1 MNAVKNNPVYL
12 GKVAEIIMGQSPNSD
27 AYNTDKKGLPFLQG
41 CAEFGD
47 KYPSPVKYCSI
58 PLKVAPKGSVLVSV
72 RAPVGDINIADQDY
86 IIGRGLSAILATDIN
101 QNLLPYLL
109 DFVKP
114 QLRRVAQGST
124 FEAISFADLDTC
136 VLPDLGNK
144 QEQSKIAEVLST
156 IDRAIAQ
163 TEALIA
169 KHQRIKTGLMQDL
182 LTRGI
187 DEHGELRDPS
197 THRFKS
203 TPLGMLPEEWKVVPL
218 GKTYKT
224 PIRDFGSFSM
234 TNLIDFIDSGVPFIK
249 SEMIEEENL
258 NPKNMMYISSEVNQ
272 VLKKSWVYPGNILYS
287 KIGSALG
294 NALVYDGR
302 FGVCNSNA
310 AVAKIDVD
318 EKIALSDY
326 IVMVLN
332 SSETRLRLKQ
342 SIVSLL
348 PRLNLADI
356 SNFEIRLPSIPEQL
370 RMMEIRQEL
379 LNQITNEKSQLD
391 KLVKLKTGLMQDLLS
406 GRVSVKALM
415 EG

>member
-1 MNAVKNNPVYL
+1 MNKPIVYL
-12 GKVAEIIMGQSPNSD
+12 GKVSKIIMGQSPSSSS
-27 AYNTDKKGLPFLQG
+27 YSEEKKGLPFLQG

-47 KYPSPVKYCSI
+47 IYPTPVKYCST

-72 RAPVGDINIADQDY
+72 RAPVGDINVADQDY
-86 IIGRGLSAILATDIN
+86 IIGRGLSAILATGIN

-124 FEAISFADLDTC
+124 FEAISFDDLDRC
-136 VLPDLGNK
+136 QLPDLGNEN
-144 QEQSKIAEVLST
+144 EQAKIAEVLAT

-163 TEALIA
+163 TEALIV
-169 KHQRIKTGLMQDL
+169 KHQRIKTGLVQDL

-187 DEHGELRDPS
+187 DEHGQLRDPS

-203 TPLGMLPEEWKVVPL
+203 TTLGMIPAEWKVAPL
-218 GKTYKT
+218 STTYKS

-258 NPKNMMYISSEVNQ
+258 NSKSVMYISPEVHQ
-272 VLKKSWVYPGNILYS
+272 ALKKSWVYPGNVLYS

-302 FGVCNSNA
+302 FGICNSNA
-310 AVAKIDVD
+310 AVAKIDLD
-318 EKIALSDY
+318 EKIALSNY

-348 PRLNLADI
+348 PRLNLTDI

-370 RMMEIRQEL
+370 RMIEVRQGLLDEIK
-379 LNQITNEKSQLD
+379 NEKTRLE
-391 KLVKLKTGLMQDLLS
+391 KLQKLKTGLMQDLLS
-406 GRVSVKALM
+406 GRVSVKPLM
-415 EG
+415 KG

>member
-1 MNAVKNNPVYL
+1 MKTYKIEDCCDILDSHRIPLNKQQRQKIQ
-12 GKVAEIIMGQSPNSD
+12 GKVPYYGANG
-27 AYNTDKKGLPFLQG
+27 
-41 CAEFGD
+41 
-47 KYPSPVKYCSI
+47 V
-58 PLKVAPKGSVLVSV
+58 
-72 RAPVGDINIADQDY
+72 QDY
-86 IIGRGLSAILATDIN
+86 INDFIFDEDLILIAEDGGNFEQFATRPIAYKISGKSWVNNHAHILRAKSGFDQDFIFYSLVNKNILNFISGGTRSKLNQSELRAITLDLPEHKE
-101 QNLLPYLL
+101 QN
-109 DFVKP
+109 
-114 QLRRVAQGST
+114 
-124 FEAISFADLDTC
+124 
-136 VLPDLGNK
+136 
-144 QEQSKIAEVLST
+144 KIAEILVT

-187 DEHGELRDPS
+187 DEHGQLRDPS

-203 TPLGMLPEEWKVVPL
+203 TPLGMVPEEWKVAPL
-218 GKTYKT
+218 STTYKS

-258 NPKNMMYISSEVNQ
+258 NPKSVMYISPEVHQ
-272 VLKKSWVYPGNILYS
+272 ALKKSWVYPGNVLYS

-318 EKIALSDY
+318 EKIALSNY

-348 PRLNLADI
+348 PRLNLTDI
-356 SNFEIRLPSIPEQL
+356 SNFELRLPSIPEQR
-370 RMMEIRQEL
+370 RMIEVRQGLLDEI
-379 LNQITNEKSQLD
+379 NNEKTRLE
-391 KLVKLKTGLMQDLLS
+391 KLQKMKTGLMQDLLS
-406 GRVSVKALM
+406 GKVSIKPLI

>member
-1 MNAVKNNPVYL
+1 VKENPIYL
-12 GKVAEIIMGQSPNSD
+12 GKVTKIIMGQSPSSD
-27 AYNTDKKGLPFLQG
+27 AYNTEKKGLPFLQG

-47 KYPSPVKYCSI
+47 IYPAPVKYCSI
-58 PLKVAPKGSVLVSV
+58 PLKVAPKGAVLVSV

-86 IIGRGLSAILATDIN
+86 IIGRGLAAISGTSIN
-101 QNLLPYLL
+101 QDLLPYLL

-114 QLRRVAQGST
+114 QLRQVAQGST
-124 FEAISFADLDTC
+124 FEAISFDDLDKC
-136 VLPDLGNK
+136 LLPDLGNEK
-144 QEQSKIAEVLST
+144 EQSKIAEVLTT

-187 DEHGELRDPS
+187 DEHGQLRDLS
-197 THRFKS
+197 THKFKS
-203 TPLGMLPEEWKVVPL
+203 TPLGMIPVEWEVIQLKRA
-218 GKTYKT
+218 YKT

-234 TNLIDFIDSGVPFIK
+234 TNLIDFIDSGVVFIK

-258 NPKNMMYISSEVNQ
+258 NSKNVMHISPEVHQ
-272 VLKKSWVYPGNILYS
+272 ALKKSWVYPGNILYS

-302 FGVCNSNA
+302 YGVCNSNA
-310 AVAKIDVD
+310 AVAKIDVN
-318 EKIALSDY
+318 EKVALSNY

-348 PRLNLADI
+348 PRLNLTDI

-379 LNQITNEKSQLD
+379 LNKIANEKAQLN

-406 GRVSVKALM
+406 GEVSVTPLLEK
-415 EG
+415 